1 MLMSFL
7 STAEAA
13 TGSVD
18 ATKGIIDIVLQHGIV
33 GAMLLIV
40 LWGYFRK
47 DKALEEERN
56 ARIEDAKQVAVDAER
71 YGQTMVALQEK
82 VIVAANKLIDL
93 AGIWERR
100 EQQRELAEA
109 ATVKHDRDRDD
120 EVRREREDN
129 VRREREDRRATGPI
143 QPLPRE
149 RTPR

>member
-1 MLMSFL
+1 MMSF
-7 STAEAA
+7 SSADVA
-13 TGSVD
+13 GSVD
-18 ATKGIIDIVLQHGIV
+18 ATKGIVEIILQHGIV

-47 DKALEEERN
+47 DKALEEERA

-100 EQQRELAEA
+100 EQQRELTEA
-109 ATVKHDRDRDD
+109 ANQAANLNRQHDED
-120 EVRREREDN
+120 VRREREEA
-129 VRREREDRRATGPI
+129 RRQTGPLQPLSRER
-143 QPLPRE
+143 LPR
-149 RTPR
+149 